1 MQHFLQKCCI
11 FLFTNSISDI
21 HSETLPLKKNFLS
34 DFLKNGFF
42 HDFYYLFSFHHFFG
56 MTAP

>member
-34 DFLKNGFF
+34 DFLKNGFS
-42 HDFYYLFSFHHFFG
+42 HDFYYLFSFQHFLV
-56 MTAP
+56 